1 MIGKALATPPQEGEW
16 AMYAVLVSS
25 EPPVWAVFRSA
36 QDADNKL
43 VQVRN
48 ATGMEPVMA
57 YVAMRIV
64 SVYGKVEDRDG
75 NNGTT
80 N

>member
-1 MIGKALATPPQEGEW
+1 
-16 AMYAVLVSS
+16 MYAVLVSS